1 MKYIHLYDD
10 NSYCESQSFK
20 GTPNTIV
27 LTDEQ
32 YEQLGKTLKF
42 ENGQLVEMTKEEKAQ
57 IATELA
63 NDRAKCPKIND
74 RTKVDK

>member
-1 MKYIHLYDD
+1 MKYIHLYND
-10 NSYCESQSFK
+10 NSYCISDSFK

-42 ENGQLVEMTKEEKAQ
+42 EDGQLAVMTPQEIQAIQ
-57 IATELA
+57 GS
-63 NDRAKCPKIND
+63 
-74 RTKVDK
+74 

>member
-1 MKYIHLYDD
+1 MKYIHVYSD
-10 NSYCESQSFK
+10 NSYCESLSFK

-42 ENGQLVEMTKEEKAQ
+42 ENGQLVEMTEEEKAQ
-57 IATELA
+57 IATET
-63 NDRAKCPKIND
+63 I
-74 RTKVDK
+74 

>member
-1 MKYIHLYDD
+1 MKYIHLYND
-10 NSYCESQSFK
+10 NTYCESNSFK

-42 ENGQLVEMTKEEKAQ
+42 ENGQLVPILNKSEE
-57 IATELA
+57 
-63 NDRAKCPKIND
+63 
-74 RTKVDK
+74 

>member
-1 MKYIHLYDD
+1 MKYIHLYYD
-10 NSYCESQSFK
+10 NSYCESSVFK

-42 ENGQLVEMTKEEKAQ
+42 ENGQLVPIVNKSEE
-57 IATELA
+57 
-63 NDRAKCPKIND
+63 
-74 RTKVDK
+74 

>member
-1 MKYIHLYDD
+1 MKYIHLYND

-32 YEQLGKTLKF
+32 YEQLGKTLEF
-42 ENGQLVEMTKEEKAQ
+42 RSGQLIEMTEEEKAK
-57 IATELA
+57 
-63 NDRAKCPKIND
+63 AKLKEINQ
-74 RTKVDK
+74 

>member
-1 MKYIHLYDD
+1 MKYIHLYND

-20 GTPNTIV
+20 GTPNTTV

-42 ENGQLVEMTKEEKAQ
+42 KNGQLAEMTEEEKVQ
-57 IATELA
+57 IATE
-63 NDRAKCPKIND
+63 
-74 RTKVDK
+74 

>member
-1 MKYIHLYDD
+1 MEKLKYIHLYKD
-10 NSYCESQSFK
+10 NLYCESDSFK

-42 ENGQLVEMTKEEKAQ
+42 ENGKLAVITEEENNKQMTAPS
-57 IATELA
+57 T
-63 NDRAKCPKIND
+63 PKSTIE
-74 RTKVDK
+74 

>member
-1 MKYIHLYDD
+1 MKYIHLYKD

-32 YEQLGKTLKF
+32 YEQLGKTLEFRNRQLAAKVQEVN
-42 ENGQLVEMTKEEKAQ
+42 ENASTVY
-57 IATELA
+57 
-63 NDRAKCPKIND
+63 
-74 RTKVDK
+74 

>member
-1 MKYIHLYDD
+1 MRYIHLYDD
-10 NSYCESQSFK
+10 YAYCESDSFK

-42 ENGQLVEMTKEEKAQ
+42 ENGKLVEMTEEEQ
-57 IATELA
+57 EQA
-63 NDRAKCPKIND
+63 N
-74 RTKVDK
+74 

>member
-10 NSYCESQSFK
+10 NAYCESSSFR

-32 YEQLGKTLKF
+32 YEQLGKTLEF
-42 ENGQLVEMTKEEKAQ
+42 RNGQLVPMVNKSEE
-57 IATELA
+57 
-63 NDRAKCPKIND
+63 
-74 RTKVDK
+74 

>member
-1 MKYIHLYDD
+1 MKYIHIYED
-10 NSYCESQSFK
+10 NSYCESSSFR

-42 ENGQLVEMTKEEKAQ
+42 ENGQLVEMAEEEKEQ
-57 IATELA
+57 A
-63 NDRAKCPKIND
+63 N
-74 RTKVDK
+74 

>member
-10 NSYCESQSFK
+10 KIYCESQSFK

-32 YEQLGKTLKF
+32 YEQLGKTLEF
-42 ENGQLVEMTKEEKAQ
+42 RNRQLVAQ
-57 IATELA
+57 VQEVNYAST
-63 NDRAKCPKIND
+63 
-74 RTKVDK
+74 VY

>member
-1 MKYIHLYDD
+1 MKYIHIYED

-32 YEQLGKTLKF
+32 YEQLGKTLTF
-42 ENGQLVEMTKEEKAQ
+42 ENGQLVVMTTQYVQEHK
-57 IATELA
+57 L
-63 NDRAKCPKIND
+63 
-74 RTKVDK
+74 

>member
-10 NSYCESQSFK
+10 SNYCESQSFK

-32 YEQLGKTLKF
+32 YEQLGKTLTF
-42 ENGQLVEMTKEEKAQ
+42 ENGQLVEMSEEVTQ
-57 IATELA
+57 
-63 NDRAKCPKIND
+63 
-74 RTKVDK
+74 

>member
-10 NSYCESQSFK
+10 NSYCESSTFK

-27 LTDEQ
+27 LTDYE

-42 ENGQLVEMTKEEKAQ
+42 QNGQLTEMTEAEIQAQ
-57 IATELA
+57 IIGE
-63 NDRAKCPKIND
+63 
-74 RTKVDK
+74 